1 MCDLPVCDCWLYVQI
16 TGMCTLLTCVYLCV
30 CIPGCVL
37 WDIAGI
43 PGLIAKIREACVN
56 NSRIQQSCAKE
67 PCLHN
72 VNKLLKLVKAE
83 GIHIQREREREQ
95 ASNHKLS
102 YNIESDLF
110 QLVGV
115 GYITNQVLWNHHYY
129 WGTNVHGFIDNPC
142 PRIYFLMNIYTSIC
156 LIFIYEIQN
165 LLPRKLCPHQQ
176 GKFRLATNIDPRK
189 KKK

>member
-83 GIHIQREREREQ
+83 GIHIQREREKEQ

-102 YNIESDLF
+102 SDFALTT
-110 QLVGV
+110 Q
-115 GYITNQVLWNHHYY
+115 
-129 WGTNVHGFIDNPC
+129 
-142 PRIYFLMNIYTSIC
+142 RAIYFSQWVLDILQTKYCGIIIIIGGPMFMAS
-156 LIFIYEIQN
+156 LIT
-165 LLPRKLCPHQQ
+165 
-176 GKFRLATNIDPRK
+176 LAQEFTFS
-189 KKK
+189 